1 MIVDYP
7 TFTEVDPNTHLA
19 LVGTDHLDFD
29 AYRNEDCYLYKD
41 YSADYFD
48 DFTHKVDIKVSGM
61 DVGDRGT
68 VWALADE
75 VNDAY
80 YFWLNNKKWAS
91 IKIQKTLGDGIRLY
105 LVKSGLPTGNTTQS
119 TLTLSELTWY
129 YLTITKSGTS
139 LSCKIYSDSARTT
152 LLDTVVINF
161 STDAKFRYL
170 YGCNTSNNGDPNVCT
185 FDIENLFIS
194 PFYTTIARVKKRVKH
209 LSSSLTDIDINE
221 NIQRAEGF
229 IDFTM
234 RASGRGSSPDFIF
247 DAVKHSAIR
256 QCCTDLAAFYTMSYN
271 PGGTFLTLANAQMTA
286 NLLWDAAERTLLK
299 LADPR
304 SVEYLK
310 GL

>member
-1 MIVDYP
+1 MIVDYS
-7 TFTEVDPNTHLA
+7 TFTEVDPNSHLA
-19 LVGTDHLDFD
+19 LVGTNHLDFD
-29 AYRNEDCYLYKD
+29 AYYNEDCYLYKD
-41 YSADYFD
+41 YGVGYFG
-48 DFTHKVDIKVSGM
+48 DFTHKVDVRLVADTAYQNGFSWVLANDIDDWFGL
-61 DVGDRGT
+61 DVNSKTAIGINFVENAAPVELVLHEIYGGT
-68 VWALADE
+68 GYT
-75 VNDAY
+75 DA
-80 YFWLNNKKWAS
+80 F
-91 IKIQKTLGDGIRLY
+91 I
-105 LVKSGLPTGNTTQS
+105 PTVG
-119 TLTLSELTWY
+119 TWY

-139 LSCKIYSDSARTT
+139 LTCKIYSDSARTNLVDT
-152 LLDTVVINF
+152 LSLILHLDH
-161 STDAKFRYL
+161 KFRYL
-170 YGCNTSNNGDPNVCT
+170 FGCNSYNSGNVNQEVCT
-185 FDIENLFIS
+185 LDIENLFIS